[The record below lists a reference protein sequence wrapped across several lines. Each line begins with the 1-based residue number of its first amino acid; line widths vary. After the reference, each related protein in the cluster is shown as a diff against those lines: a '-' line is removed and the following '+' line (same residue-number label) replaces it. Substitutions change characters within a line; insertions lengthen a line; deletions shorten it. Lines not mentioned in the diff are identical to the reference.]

1 MQQDQNVRTERI
13 VHQSVVCMLVM
24 VGSSYIVLQEM
35 LGVNHVLLNILS
47 ITQIVDN
54 VKHPVMHLA
63 PVIVS
68 FILKILW

>member
-54 VKHPVMHLA
+54 VKHLVMHLA
-63 PVIVS
+63 LVIVS